1 MKYRLFLVGIT
12 IISLISC
19 NPKNNY
25 CNEPETIKALKQA
38 LILDIKDWKDNAK
51 YLGIDDFESRVEKVV
66 NEIKI
71 VETSYIGGNKNS
83 LTNYKNNTNSCRC
96 KTKIRIKNHDDY
108 IQSIKEPIAKI
119 RTEEHPTNSKYLRLK
134 GQMNYLDN
142 DGFIFSY
149 VVLKEPE
156 KSIKVSKSYPFLT
169 QTNIDNA
176 GSLIFNYITANLKTL
191 KHNESR

>member
-1 MKYRLFLVGIT
+1 M
-12 IISLISC
+12 
-19 NPKNNY
+19 
-25 CNEPETIKALKQA
+25 ALKQA
-38 LILDIKDWKDNAK
+38 LILDMKDWEDNAK
-51 YLGIDDFESRVEKVV
+51 YLGINDFENRVEKVV
-66 NEIKI
+66 NDIEI
-71 VETSYIGGNKNS
+71 VETSYIDGNKNY
-83 LTNYKNNTNSCRC
+83 LTNNKNNTSSCRC
-96 KTKIRIKNHDDY
+96 KTKIRFKNHDDY

-119 RTEEHPTNSKYLRLK
+119 RTEEHPINSKYLRLK
-134 GQMNYLDN
+134 EQMNYLDN

-156 KSIKVSKSYPFLT
+156 KSIKVAKSYPFLT